1 MLGIIIL
8 QNQDILITIPFIP
21 QITCSNQLNREL
33 TFPAIGVLPQLS
45 LLLISKSCLSSVSTH
60 ATQHSLQTNKSHFS
74 STAKF
79 NKGNRTEIKENIP
92 SC

>member
-1 MLGIIIL
+1 
-8 QNQDILITIPFIP
+8 
-21 QITCSNQLNREL
+21 
-33 TFPAIGVLPQLS
+33 VLPQLS

-79 NKGNRTEIKENIP
+79 NIGNRTEIKENIP